1 VRLISIFC
9 YLYYLDIMTNAS
21 HGRSIVEV
29 LIATIF
35 VCFLTGFVAVLCIG
49 NYYRAKKAM
58 ERHRQRRLARLSH
71 GAGGN
76 VEGMVGNKA
85 GHGSPGSNYSNTTSG
100 ESLAIDER
108 KPLLSNP
115 AELPRR
121 RNNNINDD
129 LLLFTNNGDEH
140 RQPNIIRV

>member
-1 VRLISIFC
+1 
-9 YLYYLDIMTNAS
+9 
-21 HGRSIVEV
+21 
-29 LIATIF
+29 
-35 VCFLTGFVAVLCIG
+35 
-49 NYYRAKKAM
+49 M

-76 VEGMVGNKA
+76 VSGMIVDNVGHN
-85 GHGSPGSNYSNTTSG
+85 SPGSNYSATTSG
-100 ESLAIDER
+100 ESVVIDEC
-108 KPLLSNP
+108 KPLLAHP

-129 LLLFTNNGDEH
+129 LLLFTNNDDQQ

>member
-1 VRLISIFC
+1 
-9 YLYYLDIMTNAS
+9 MTNAS

-49 NYYRAKKAM
+49 NYYRANKAM

-76 VEGMVGNKA
+76 VDSTVEDKA
-85 GHGSPGSNYSNTTSG
+85 GHSSPGSNYSVTTSG
-100 ESLAIDER
+100 ESMVVDER
-108 KPLLSNP
+108 RPLLAQP
-115 AELPRR
+115 PELPRR
-121 RNNNINDD
+121 RNNNVNDD
-129 LLLFTNNGDEH
+129 LLLFTSNDEQQRH
-140 RQPNIIRV
+140 PTIIRV

>member
-1 VRLISIFC
+1 
-9 YLYYLDIMTNAS
+9 MTNAS
-21 HGRSIVEV
+21 RGRSIVEV

-76 VEGMVGNKA
+76 VQSMVGDKA
-85 GHGSPGSNYSNTTSG
+85 SHISPGSTYSG
-100 ESLAIDER
+100 ESGVVDER
-108 KPLLSNP
+108 KPLLAHPS
-115 AELPRR
+115 ELPRR

-129 LLLFTNNGDEH
+129 LLLFTNNDEQQ
-140 RQPNIIRV
+140 RQPAIMRV

>member
-1 VRLISIFC
+1 
-9 YLYYLDIMTNAS
+9 MTYAS
-21 HGRSIVEV
+21 HGRSIIEV

-71 GAGGN
+71 GTGGD
-76 VEGMVGNKA
+76 VGGMTVDNIGNS
-85 GHGSPGSNYSNTTSG
+85 SPGSNYSATTSG
-100 ESLAIDER
+100 ESVVIDER
-108 KPLLSNP
+108 KPLLAHP

-121 RNNNINDD
+121 RNNNISDD
-129 LLLFTNNGDEH
+129 LLLFTNNDDQH
-140 RQPNIIRV
+140 RKPTIIRV

>member
-1 VRLISIFC
+1 MPATLI
-9 YLYYLDIMTNAS
+9 YLLYAFVMTYAS
-21 HGRSIVEV
+21 HGRSIIEV

-76 VEGMVGNKA
+76 VEGMIGDKT
-85 GHGSPGSNYSNTTSG
+85 GQSSPGSNYSATTSG
-100 ESLAIDER
+100 ESVAIDER
-108 KPLLSNP
+108 RPLLAHP

-129 LLLFTNNGDEH
+129 LLLFTNNDDQH
-140 RQPNIIRV
+140 RQPTIIRV

>member
-1 VRLISIFC
+1 
-9 YLYYLDIMTNAS
+9 MTNVS

-76 VEGMVGNKA
+76 VESMVGDK
-85 GHGSPGSNYSNTTSG
+85 GSHSSPGSNYSATTSG
-100 ESLAIDER
+100 ESAAVDER
-108 KPLLSNP
+108 KPLLAHPS
-115 AELPRR
+115 ELPRR

-129 LLLFTNNGDEH
+129 LLLFTNNDEQQ
-140 RQPNIIRV
+140 RQPTIMRV